1 MGKTT
6 IIVVVVIAA
15 LAGGGIYWALREEPK
30 PPERVTTARVHR
42 SSVTKTVRGVGHIE
56 PVTQVKVSAN
66 ISGDLLKLNVT
77 DGARVT
83 RGELLAEI
91 DREQW
96 MAVVRQ
102 GEARSRAMH
111 AAVSVE
117 QAQLEQAQSEEKR
130 TLALKAQNL
139 APDSEVDKAR
149 SSVAVIVAKLESAKQ
164 GVAQAEAELDEA
176 KAKLAETRVI
186 APIDGTV
193 ISLLKKQGEKIRGS
207 DLSEDILLVLAPL
220 HAMQV
225 EVEVTEQDVV
235 GLLPGQLTEIVIDAL
250 GETKQKGKVVEIA
263 NSAIIRNRGLETET
277 TSFAV
282 KVALDEI
289 PPRLRSGMSAQVAIA
304 TETKDNVIAVP
315 IESVT
320 ARLPS
325 QLEPKKE
332 GEKEPTPEEK
342 NEKLLRVGEKKEKA
356 VEVVF
361 VLEGGNKAMPIRVK
375 TGIYSENEIEIVE
388 GLNENQEIIVG
399 PYKALSRT
407 LQAGMAVEVANDPGK
422 TPEAVASER

>member
-1 MGKTT
+1 MARTT
-6 IIVVVVIAA
+6 IIIAVAVAA

-30 PPERVTTARVHR
+30 PPEKVSVARVHR
-42 SSVTKTVRGVGHIE
+42 SSVTKTVRGVGHVE

-66 ISGDLLKLNVT
+66 ISGDLLKLNVK
-77 DGARVT
+77 DGALVK

-91 DREQW
+91 DREQIV
-96 MAVVRQ
+96 AIVRQ
-102 GEARSRAMH
+102 AEASARSAH
-111 AAVSVE
+111 AAVSLE
-117 QAQLEQAQSEEKR
+117 DAQLSQAKSEEKR

-139 APDSEVDKAR
+139 APESEVDKAR
-149 SSVAVIVAKLESAKQ
+149 AEVAVIVARLEGAKQ
-164 GVAQAEAELDEA
+164 NVAKAEAALDEA

-193 ISLLKKQGEKIRGS
+193 ISLLKKEGEKIRGS

-235 GLLPGQLTEIVIDAL
+235 GLVPGQTTDVTIDAL
-250 GETKQKGKVVEIA
+250 GETKQRGKVVEIA

-289 PPRLRSGMSAQVAIA
+289 PARLRSGMSAQVAIA
-304 TETKDNVIAVP
+304 TETKDDVVAVP
-315 IESVT
+315 IEAVT

-332 GEKEPTPEEK
+332 GEKEAPPEAQ
-342 NEKLLRVGEKKEKA
+342 NEKLVRAGEKKEKA

-361 VLEGGNKAMPIRVK
+361 INDGGKAMPLRVK

-388 GLNENQEIIVG
+388 GLKDGQEIIVG

-407 LQAGMAVEVANDPGK
+407 LQAGMAVEVVNEAGK
-422 TPEAVASER
+422 TSDAVAQER